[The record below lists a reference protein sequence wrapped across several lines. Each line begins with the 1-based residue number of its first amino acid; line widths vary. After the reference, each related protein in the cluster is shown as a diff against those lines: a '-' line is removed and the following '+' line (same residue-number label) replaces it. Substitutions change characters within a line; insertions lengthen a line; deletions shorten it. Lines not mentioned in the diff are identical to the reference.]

1 MGRSIATVVNHYNR
15 IVGRLTNRGGL
26 FHQAKAVWTQVGR
39 RFKKDVL
46 HGADGEVL
54 RLEPPRDDA
63 VNHPEQ
69 WRDIE
74 TSEAS
79 KDESKAI

>member
-1 MGRSIATVVNHYNR
+1 MFQQARVVFEH
-15 IVGRLTNRGGL
+15 
-26 FHQAKAVWTQVGR
+26 VGR

-63 VNHPEQ
+63 GKHAEAWRKIEDEQ
-69 WRDIE
+69 ER
-74 TSEAS
+74 TANNG
-79 KDESKAI
+79 